1 MNNQL
6 QKEIKNFDKSNLINR
21 LDYPEKIRKW
31 VYKNTQYGS
40 ISSLA
45 TYITHS
51 GGLHFQETKDGWIS
65 KELPGVCSGC
75 KRETFKYICCKA
87 FKQPYCFECWFEC
100 NNKFI

>member
-1 MNNQL
+1 MGL
-6 QKEIKNFDKSNLINR
+6 SKYSIWKYIFACYL
-21 LDYPEKIRKW
+21 Y
-31 VYKNTQYGS
+31 NTF
-40 ISSLA
+40 
-45 TYITHS
+45 

-100 NNKFI
+100 NNKFVDIH